1 MNRYFTLHRINR
13 VGLVISNIYLPS
25 FLIYKLKLGIAF
37 KDSIFLYIYI
47 YMSKLVNLCRYIFS
61 FHTSMRI
68 YQLHIY
74 VTVLFSAFLFLFIV
88 FLLLW
93 LEIFCQAD
101 LVPQ

>member
-1 MNRYFTLHRINR
+1 
-13 VGLVISNIYLPS
+13 
-25 FLIYKLKLGIAF
+25 
-37 KDSIFLYIYI
+37 
-47 YMSKLVNLCRYIFS
+47 MSKFVNLCRYIFS

-74 VTVLFSAFLFLFIV
+74 VTVLFSAFIFLFIV

-101 LVPQ
+101 LVRAACPINSIYSSLRLGIYIRMLAALALSSVLYRKVNVSL